1 MSIIDRGNFDNYLV
15 DKSSVLS
22 ALTIRQI
29 QFKRNELIQDLSF
42 TRKSQII
49 EQNTPEIKLTKSNKI
64 ATLTALSKSIV
75 SLLLFFSEKKMKCF

>member
-1 MSIIDRGNFDNYLV
+1 MSIIDRANFDNYLV

-49 EQNTPEIKLTKSNKI
+49 ELNPSEIKLTKSNKI
-64 ATLTALSKSIV
+64 ATLTALSK
-75 SLLLFFSEKKMKCF
+75 

>member
-1 MSIIDRGNFDNYLV
+1 MSIIDRANFDNYLV

-42 TRKSQII
+42 TRKLKSEII
-49 EQNTPEIKLTKSNKI
+49 EPNPSEIKLTKSNKI
-64 ATLTALSKSIV
+64 ATLTALSK
-75 SLLLFFSEKKMKCF
+75 